1 MGVDR
6 VPYRIETERLVI
18 RCYDP
23 RDAPLLKEAVD
34 ASVEHLRPWMP
45 WIRFEPQTIDEKV
58 ELLRGFRGRL
68 RSRDELRLRH
78 LQPGR
83 DEAARRHRA
92 RTSAAATSSFE
103 IGYWV
108 SADAIGQGI
117 ATEATAVLTRV
128 GFELCGVERI
138 DIQVEP
144 HNERSLAIPRK
155 LGFTQEGVLRRRLE
169 SAEDGGPRRDS
180 VLFTMVREELEGS
193 PCLGY
198 DYVAYDVVGDRFARA
213 AVSDTAAAPVS
224 DTLLTRG
231 CPRAAVPPGHLV
243 DAPRRRAT
251 VSRALR
257 ARRRPGR

>member
-6 VPYRIETERLVI
+6 VPYRVETERLVI

-23 RDAPLLKEAVD
+23 RDAALLKEAVD
-34 ASVEHLRPWMP
+34 VSVEHLRPWMP
-45 WIRFEPQTIDEKV
+45 WIRFEPQTIAEKV
-58 ELLRGFRGRL
+58 ELLRGFRGGFDLGTNYAYGIFNRNETKQL
-68 RSRDELRLRH
+68 GGTGLHQRGGD
-78 LQPGR
+78 
-83 DEAARRHRA
+83 D
-92 RTSAAATSSFE
+92 SFE

-117 ATEATAVLTRV
+117 ATEAAAVLTRV

-193 PCLGY
+193 PCPGY
-198 DYVAYDVVGDRFARA
+198 DYVAYDVVGDRIRA
-213 AVSDTAAAPVS
+213 G
-224 DTLLTRG
+224 RG
-231 CPRAAVPPGHLV
+231 A
-243 DAPRRRAT
+243 
-251 VSRALR
+251 
-257 ARRRPGR
+257 